1 MALLDRI
8 VGWVGDVNT
17 PLPEGEEKIAIHAF
31 QAALAEWQDGGVTRA
46 DVVAAFTITVEE
58 ESDLDWLKGR
68 YASASDK
75 NRFAKV
81 VDNVLLLAEAG
92 RIYTTKA
99 SITARLNA
107 AAV

>member
-8 VGWVGDVNT
+8 VGWAGDAGT
-17 PLPEGEEKIAIHAF
+17 PLPEGKEKIAIHAF
-31 QAALAEWQDGGVTRA
+31 QAALAEWQDGGVIRA
-46 DVVAAFTITVEE
+46 DLVAAFAITADE

-68 YASASDK
+68 YAAASDK

-92 RIYTTKA
+92 HMYTTKA
-99 SITARLNA
+99 AIQARLNA